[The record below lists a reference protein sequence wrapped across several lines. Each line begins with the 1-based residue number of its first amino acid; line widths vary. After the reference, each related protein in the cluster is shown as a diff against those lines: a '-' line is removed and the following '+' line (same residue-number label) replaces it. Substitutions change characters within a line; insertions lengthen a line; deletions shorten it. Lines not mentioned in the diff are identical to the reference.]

1 MGGQVVLVTGCG
13 SGFGLL
19 AAVEAA
25 RRGHTVYA
33 GLRRRDGADELTAAA
48 GPLDVRP
55 LQLDVTREDERE
67 AAVAEILRAHGRI
80 DALVNNAGRPLGG
93 FLETLDEDELRDL
106 FDVNVVAPWAL
117 TRACL
122 PAMRS
127 QGRGTVVMVSSMS
140 GRMAL
145 PGLGAYAA
153 SKFAL
158 EGMSEAWRHELA
170 PFGVRVVLIEPGP
183 YRTAILGR
191 NRVLTRNASAAGPYA
206 AWTRHLDRV
215 LESRMER
222 VAGDPQEVATR
233 ICDVIEA
240 ERPAL
245 RHPMGRG
252 SLARTL
258 LLRAAPFGVVERLV
272 ARIAGPPADEAP

>member
-1 MGGQVVLVTGCG
+1 MAGQVVLVTGCG

-25 RRGHTVYA
+25 KRGHTVYA
-33 GLRRRDGADELTAAA
+33 GLRRLEAGARLTEAAE
-48 GPLDVRP
+48 GLDVRP
-55 LQLDVTREDERE
+55 IQLDVTRPEERT
-67 AAVAEILRAHGRI
+67 AAVEKILEAHGRI
-80 DALVNNAGRPLGG
+80 DGLVNNAGRPLGG
-93 FLETLDEDELRDL
+93 FLETVDEDELRSL

-122 PAMRS
+122 PAMRA
-127 QGRGTVVMVSSMS
+127 QGRGTVVMISSMS

-183 YRTAILGR
+183 YRTDILGR
-191 NRVLTRNASAAGPYA
+191 NRALARNAEAPDSPYA

-215 LESRMER
+215 LEARMDR
-222 VAGDPQEVATR
+222 MAGDPAEVAGR
-233 ICDVIEA
+233 ICDVLEA
-240 ERPAL
+240 ARPAL

-252 SLARTL
+252 SAARSL
-258 LLRAAPFGVVERLV
+258 LLRTAPFGLVERIV
-272 ARIAGPPADEAP
+272 ARLARPPG